1 MTPGPTS
8 ALISK
13 KLDTKKQISLVIK
26 KYSLQSE
33 SSVVHQ
39 NHLDGG
45 LVHLCSATIA
55 FSLSMLAPVRSA
67 TFALFFK
74 KIKVGIAVT
83 LYSSAMSSQSS
94 TSTLR
99 KTTSSMVL
107 SISSRWGA
115 IILQGPHHVAWKS
128 TTTNLPPAAA
138 SWVSKSALF
147 STACTIFS

>member
-1 MTPGPTS
+1 MQQNHPQPIRNWGLVKQILDGNGLDSVLAKLPPGP
-8 ALISK
+8 L
-13 KLDTKKQISLVIK
+13 LV
-26 KYSLQSE
+26 L
-33 SSVVHQ
+33 
-39 NHLDGG
+39 
-45 LVHLCSATIA
+45 HLCSATIA

-67 TFALFFK
+67 TFSLFFK

-83 LYSSAMSSQSS
+83 LYSSAMSSHSS

-99 KTTSSMVL
+99 KTTSCMVL
-107 SISSRWGA
+107 SISSKWGA

-128 TTTNLPPAAA
+128 TTTSFPPAAT